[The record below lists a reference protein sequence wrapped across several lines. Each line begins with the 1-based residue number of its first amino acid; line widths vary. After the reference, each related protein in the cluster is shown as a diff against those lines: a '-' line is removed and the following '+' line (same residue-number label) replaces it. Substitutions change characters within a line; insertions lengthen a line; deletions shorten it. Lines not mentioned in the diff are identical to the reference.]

1 MERPVGVILGGGD
14 ARLEVGVEGEGS
26 RASGVDAP
34 LAVVLLP
41 SPPLVPTDIPGLRS
55 RGLGLSSRGLGLG
68 LDSLGLGLEPLRLGP
83 ALPSPSLLSSCIPRS
98 SALSNAKSDLV
109 DPAEPMRL

>member
-1 MERPVGVILGGGD
+1 MGVILGGGEL
-14 ARLEVGVEGEGS
+14 RSQVGVEGEGS

-41 SPPLVPTDIPGLRS
+41 SPPLVPPDIPGLRS

-68 LDSLGLGLEPLRLGP
+68 LDSLGLGLDPLRLGP
-83 ALPSPSLLSSCIPRS
+83 ALPSPSLLSSCNAKS
-98 SALSNAKSDLV
+98 SALSNPRSDLV
-109 DPAEPMRL
+109 DPAEPI